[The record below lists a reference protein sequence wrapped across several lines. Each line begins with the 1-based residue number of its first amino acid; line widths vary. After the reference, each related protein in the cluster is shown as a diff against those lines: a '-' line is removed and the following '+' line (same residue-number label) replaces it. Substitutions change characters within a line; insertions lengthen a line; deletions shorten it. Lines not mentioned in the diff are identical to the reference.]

1 MQKQQISVSKQPKL
15 FHSGA
20 ACAGEAAKCLLKKK
34 SQMALKKILLQ
45 YIFDVEMV

>member
-20 ACAGEAAKCLLKKK
+20 ACAGEAAKCHLKKK
-34 SQMALKKILLQ
+34 NS
-45 YIFDVEMV
+45 YDNEEIFLNIF